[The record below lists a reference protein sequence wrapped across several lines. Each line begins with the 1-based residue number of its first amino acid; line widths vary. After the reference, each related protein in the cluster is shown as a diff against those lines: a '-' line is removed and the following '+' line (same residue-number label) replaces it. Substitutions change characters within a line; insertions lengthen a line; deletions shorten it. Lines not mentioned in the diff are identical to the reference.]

1 MFPVSEKIKQADAIV
16 VADKVHQPAFIYERT
31 GF

>member
-1 MFPVSEKIKQADAIV
+1 MFPASEKIKQADAIV
-16 VADKVHQPAFIYERT
+16 VADKVHQPVFLHGRA